1 MKTGTIF
8 RFMGQVTSLHTPV
21 VVKLKGVD
29 YEIDQMYQRKDRTV
43 VIRLKEGDET
53 RRGVS

>member
-8 RFMGQVTSLHTPV
+8 RFMGKVTSLQTPV

-29 YEIDQMYQRKDRTV
+29 YEIDQMYQRKNGTI
-43 VIRLKEGDET
+43 VIRLSDET
-53 RRGVS
+53 R